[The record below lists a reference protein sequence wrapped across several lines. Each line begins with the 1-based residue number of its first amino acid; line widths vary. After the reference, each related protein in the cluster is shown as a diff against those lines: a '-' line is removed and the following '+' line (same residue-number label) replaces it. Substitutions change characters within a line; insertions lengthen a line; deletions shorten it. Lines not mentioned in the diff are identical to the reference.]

1 MRFLRITKRTTRPLL
16 ALTLALALTSLAP
29 APAQA
34 APNPVDLELGGEGAT
49 PWVIGGIKPGDSG
62 TKTVELRNVGTADG
76 YVTIWFDEIVSG
88 EGLNPESETGDTSEP
103 GELADYLEFN
113 VTAAGLGTNL
123 SLPATI
129 NDLPHSF
136 ASSDYIEV
144 IPLRAGET
152 VDLEWQWELPWD
164 TGNVVQGDSIT
175 FTTTYL
181 LQEIDI
187 VDLSGVV
194 SAEGEFTEEFESESG
209 GVALTI
215 GAGTIALT
223 ASGDPVTE
231 IWIAEADKEP
241 SAPSPDTAT
250 VGSQT
255 VLGPPGATFNPPITV
270 ALTYDPADIP
280 LEADPGDL
288 FFALWDEGAGE
299 WTEVEGSTVDAASN
313 IVSAPISHFSRYTI
327 LARIPAPVIFPEPG
341 GPPGIIP
348 GPDEPEDVDDTPV
361 GPARFIEI
369 DLLGQSF
376 SVGIDA
382 DGALIEP
389 LTVTDGSRDFTIDL
403 AGGTVITSPGGVELS
418 RIELS
423 IDAGDS
429 VADLAIPDDLAVLS
443 PVYRVT
449 GYGGDELVGRIDFA
463 PAARLSIRYDPNAL
477 PEYVFLPYVARY
489 DDVSGSQ
496 QLPPAPGIVEVGIAT
511 GLTDHASLFVV
522 LAELVPP
529 PPDLPEEFEVTAVT
543 IEPVTP
549 ILEAGDLALASRE
562 IQAGETANVSVT
574 VTNRS
579 SVEGTIELYLVI
591 DGVVRM
597 VREVTLPAE
606 TSQVV
611 TFEVHDLAAGTHQV
625 KVAGLTEQFEVVAA
639 GAPPIEAGVN
649 WPLIDLSVAAA
660 ILGGA
665 FFLYRFTRRA
675 RRV

>member
-1 MRFLRITKRTTRPLL
+1 M
-16 ALTLALALTSLAP
+16 LALALTSLAP

-34 APNPVDLELGGEGAT
+34 APNPVDLELGGVGASS
-49 PWVIGGIKPGDSG
+49 WVISGIKPGDSG
-62 TKTVELRNVGTADG
+62 TKTVELRNIGTADG
-76 YVTIWFDEIVSG
+76 YVTIWFDEIVSD
-88 EGLNPESETGDTSEP
+88 EGLNPESETGDTSGP
-103 GELADYLEFN
+103 GELADYLVID

-136 ASSDYIEV
+136 NSADYIEV
-144 IPLRAGET
+144 IPLKAGEI
-152 VDLEWQWELPWD
+152 VNLEWQWELPWD

-194 SAEGEFTEEFESESG
+194 SAEGVFTEQVESGSG

-215 GAGTIALT
+215 GAGTVGLT
-223 ASGDPVTE
+223 AALAPITE
-231 IWIAEADKEP
+231 IWIAEAEKEP
-241 SAPSPDTAT
+241 SEPSADTAT

-255 VLGPPGATFNPPITV
+255 VLGPPGATFNPPIAV

-280 LEADPGDL
+280 EEADPGDL

-299 WTEVEGSTVDAASN
+299 WTEVADSTVDAASN
-313 IVSAPISHFSRYTI
+313 TVSAPISHFSRYTI
-327 LARIPAPVIFPEPG
+327 LARIVPPPPPEPPPEPSSPPVIFVE
-341 GPPGIIP
+341 
-348 GPDEPEDVDDTPV
+348 PDEPEDVDDTPV

-376 SVGIDA
+376 SAGIDA

-403 AGGTVITSPGGVELS
+403 AAGTVITSPGGVELS

-423 IDAGDS
+423 IDDA
-429 VADLAIPDDLAVLS
+429 ALAVPDDLAVLS

-449 GYGGDELVGRIDFA
+449 GYGGDEAVGRIDFA

-489 DDVSGSQ
+489 DDVSGPQ

-562 IQAGETANVSVT
+562 IQAGESVNVSVT
-574 VTNRS
+574 ITNRS
-579 SVEGTIELYLVI
+579 DVEGTTELYLVI

-597 VREVTLPAE
+597 VREVTVPAE

-611 TFEVHDLAAGTHQV
+611 TFEVHDLAAGIHQV
-625 KVAGLTEQFEVVAA
+625 KVAGLTEQFEVVVAD
-639 GAPPIEAGVN
+639 APPIEAGVN
-649 WPLIDLSVAAA
+649 WLVIDLSVAAA

-675 RRV
+675 RRG